1 MIFGGHRGFMERW
14 KMGWRFLG
22 RTVEDD
28 FFFLFFVFSDFR
40 GLIRKKRGCGFF
52 VGEISLFF
60 VLRK

>member
-1 MIFGGHRGFMERW
+1 MDIEGSWKDGKWVGDFWVEPWKMIF
-14 KMGWRFLG
+14 
-22 RTVEDD
+22 
-28 FFFLFFVFSDFR
+28 FFCFLFFVFSDFR

>member
-1 MIFGGHRGFMERW
+1 MDIEGSWIDGKWVGDFWVEPWKMIF
-14 KMGWRFLG
+14 
-22 RTVEDD
+22 
-28 FFFLFFVFSDFR
+28 FFCFLFFVFSDFW